1 MLLKEGCP
9 TSVTLANARAH
20 AHPLAMA
27 GRGATWVPACAGM
40 TMWRGDDVAG

>member
-20 AHPLAMA
+20 AHPLATD
-27 GRGATWVPACAGM
+27 GRGGGVGARL
-40 TMWRGDDVAG
+40 RGHDDVTG